1 MNPDER
7 LAFAFVGAHPAETAR
22 LLERGEPSSAAEI
35 LSRVPAETA
44 AAVFRALAPA
54 PAAACAAWLS
64 DEALAGI
71 TEELPLDRA
80 SATLRRL
87 ASERREVVL
96 ARLSEER
103 RTRLGTA
110 LSFAENT
117 SGAMADPLVLALT
130 EDMTVAEA
138 QHQLRGSEQHLF
150 YYVYMVTRDHKL
162 SGTLALPELMAAA
175 PAEKLSALMHRD
187 LVTLDAHLDLATVVM
202 HPSWRD
208 FDALPVVDAAGKLI
222 GAIRHKTVRLLSWEP
237 EPPMMAT
244 IVGLSEL
251 YWAGLSGM
259 LASLASARSRSEEN
273 QDVS

>member
-7 LAFAFVGAHPAETAR
+7 LAFAFVAAHPAETAR

-35 LSRVPAETA
+35 LMRVPAETA

-54 PAAACAAWLS
+54 PAAACAACLS
-64 DEALAGI
+64 DEALAAI
-71 TEELPLDRA
+71 SELLPLDRA

-87 ASERREVVL
+87 APERRGVVL
-96 ARLSEER
+96 AGLSEER
-103 RTRLGTA
+103 RSRIGAALG
-110 LSFAENT
+110 FPENT
-117 SGAMADPLVLALT
+117 AGALADPLVLALT

-138 QHQLRGSEQHLF
+138 QHQLGGSERHLF
-150 YYVYMVTRDHKL
+150 YYVYIVTRDHKL
-162 SGTLALPELMAAA
+162 AGTLALPELMAAS

-187 LVTLDAHLDLATVVM
+187 LVFLGAHLDLATVVM
-202 HPSWRD
+202 HPSWRE
-208 FDALPVVDAAGKLI
+208 FDALPVVDGAGKLI
-222 GAIRHKTVRLLSWEP
+222 GAIRHKTIRLMSWQP

-259 LASLASARSRSEEN
+259 MASLASAQSRSEA
-273 QDVS
+273 QDVR